1 MNLQVKFK
9 NHSFEKSCCDDTD
22 ASEGGYSVFAIHF
35 VNRLSTYTNRC
46 VESQLKSSRGVSLTV
61 GSFSLDLGSWL
72 PGRQSVSSVLI
83 TLWRLLVMGE
93 RRENEVGFSEE
104 AFH

>member
-35 VNRLSTYTNRC
+35 VNRLSTYINRC
-46 VESQLKSSRGVSLTV
+46 VESQLRSSRGVSLMEDRHPSAELQLRPGELAARPPVCQQCFDNAVEVV
-61 GSFSLDLGSWL
+61 GD
-72 PGRQSVSSVLI
+72 GRK
-83 TLWRLLVMGE
+83 E
-93 RRENEVGFSEE
+93 RE
-104 AFH
+104 